1 MLKLTR
7 EHKIAFARVIT
18 DLIEAD
24 FVVDVKEMHFFEKL
38 ISKEGIFITDA
49 MLVEAK
55 RMDFARAL
63 SILRDMDDA
72 TRALVV
78 DILKK
83 LSLSDGVC
91 VPLESIL
98 IFAVEQVLRYDA
110 QIYSVPSVNAT
121 FKDLMVVYIE
131 NEDNTIINDQI
142 KNNISFIKGEFSNVG
157 FDFIYIPQIVEN
169 FSSLD
174 REYLERVV
182 KYMIPSASKEKIVSI
197 CDELCTLSTSRFCWN
212 LLYKKLSLNLIDSK
226 PSLLFKISESDII
239 SQYEEDDTERIRF
252 SNFLRIELDDSVI
265 EHIQHLLND
274 YFKKN
279 NRLESG
285 ENKNNLSKFLYSG
298 FHRSL
303 FDMVAYGKKQ
313 KKCSLVC
320 DMSGKKILVY
330 FESID
335 EEKER
340 FFVKLNPQETALFL
354 MVVKKTLSG
363 EGLDWRENM
372 SSSCKKNI
380 LAEYNEIY
388 RHIGKGNVVVEY
400 KDRTQ
405 MYHIKNKLKS
415 LQNISNIDM
424 FIPEHFRSV
433 TKSYYRIQANIN
445 LIHIIGKL

>member
-63 SILRDMDDA
+63 SILRDLDDA
-72 TRALVV
+72 SRASIV

-98 IFAVEQVLRYDA
+98 IFAVEQVLRCNA

-131 NEDNTIINDQI
+131 NEDNTIINEQI
-142 KNNISFIKGEFSNVG
+142 KNNISFIKNEFANVG

-197 CDELCTLSTSRFCWN
+197 CEELCTLSTSRFCWN

-226 PSLLFKISESDII
+226 PSLLFKISESNII

-252 SNFLRIELDDSVI
+252 SNFLRIELSDSVI
-265 EHIQHLLND
+265 EYIQHLLND

-279 NRLESG
+279 HRLENG

-340 FFVKLNPQETALFL
+340 FFVKLNP
-354 MVVKKTLSG
+354 
-363 EGLDWRENM
+363 
-372 SSSCKKNI
+372 
-380 LAEYNEIY
+380 
-388 RHIGKGNVVVEY
+388 H
-400 KDRTQ
+400 
-405 MYHIKNKLKS
+405 
-415 LQNISNIDM
+415 
-424 FIPEHFRSV
+424 
-433 TKSYYRIQANIN
+433 
-445 LIHIIGKL
+445 